1 VNASWVAR
9 RWIAVGAG
17 LTAVG
22 LAVAAV
28 APVVGTAP
36 LGRIRLQQDAGGTM
50 VVLGWVLLAVGIH
63 RFGRASVPGEGPH
76 DDENTSG

>member
-1 VNASWVAR
+1 MNASRVAR

-28 APVVGTAP
+28 APVVGTAL

-63 RFGRASVPGEGPH
+63 RFGRASVTREGPN
-76 DDENTSG
+76 DENTSG